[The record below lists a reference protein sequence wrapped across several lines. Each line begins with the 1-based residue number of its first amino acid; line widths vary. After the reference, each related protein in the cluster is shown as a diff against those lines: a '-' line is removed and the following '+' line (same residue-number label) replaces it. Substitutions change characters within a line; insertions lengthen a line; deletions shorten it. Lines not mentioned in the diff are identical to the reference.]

1 MRLSDIPQP
10 RVVRMPCWAPGHC
23 PYLQAHRHTGNSPCA
38 EQTGTC
44 PRPVPIQS
52 STFGEVTTNPVLL
65 GQQMGKVLRDI

>member
-1 MRLSDIPQP
+1 MLGP
-10 RVVRMPCWAPGHC
+10 WALPLLAGT
-23 PYLQAHRHTGNSPCA
+23 HRHTGNSPCA
-38 EQTGTC
+38 EQTRTC